1 MGCLEAVTRDITGD
15 EKLTLGEILKKRP
28 ELVPAP
34 LDTALSKVDTPRMRP
49 DMCRRGKTQIG
60 KGQNLL

>member
-1 MGCLEAVTRDITGD
+1 MGCLEAVARDITDD

-34 LDTALSKVDTPRMRP
+34 LDTALSKVGIR
-49 DMCRRGKTQIG
+49 
-60 KGQNLL
+60 LE